1 MIESCEIFDFRSK
14 RLETGKLISHFSGS
28 DGFRNFGEL
37 KWGGQ
42 FSAFLGGV
50 VNFRLVF
57 ELGNCSLF
65 IKVLQGKFGLC

>member
-1 MIESCEIFDFRSK
+1 MKAARFSTFVQNGWRQENSFRTF
-14 RLETGKLISHFSGS
+14 RVGRV
-28 DGFRNFGEL
+28 RNFGEL
-37 KWGGQ
+37 KCGGQ
-42 FSAFLGGV
+42 FSVFLGGV